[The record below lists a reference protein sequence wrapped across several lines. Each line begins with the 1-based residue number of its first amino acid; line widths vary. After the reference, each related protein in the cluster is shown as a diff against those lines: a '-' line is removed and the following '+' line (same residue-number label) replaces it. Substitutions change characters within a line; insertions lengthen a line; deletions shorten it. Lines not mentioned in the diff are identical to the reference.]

1 MRDHPHSEKELLN
14 QIAKGSQD
22 AYLVIFQQYW
32 DTVFSTAL
40 LLTKSPELAEDIAQD
55 VFTMIWEKRAQLPAI
70 EKLEPFLFITA
81 RNMIYSRLRKLSSQ
95 ETYRQY
101 IKSYFNEASVTG
113 VDEQTEL
120 RELERTIQG
129 AILRLP
135 SQQQKAF
142 RLSRFEGMRHEE
154 IAATMGVS
162 RITIKS
168 YIVQALASLRKT
180 LANYPTSSITMFFLF
195 SRMF

>member
-1 MRDHPHSEKELLN
+1 MRDHPHSEKELLS

-32 DTVFSTAL
+32 DTVFSTSL

-101 IKSYFNEASVTG
+101 IKAYFSEASVTG

-195 SRMF
+195 SKMF

>member
-1 MRDHPHSEKELLN
+1 MRDQPHSEKELLR

-22 AYLVIFQQYW
+22 AYLVIFERYW
-32 DTVFSTAL
+32 DTVFSTSL

-55 VFTMIWEKRAQLPAI
+55 VFAMIWEKREQLTTI

-95 ETYRQY
+95 EAYRQY
-101 IKSYFNEASVTG
+101 IMAYFSEAGAMG

-120 RELERTIQG
+120 RELERAIQG

-168 YIVQALASLRKT
+168 YIVQALATLRKA
-180 LANYPTSSITMFFLF
+180 LANYPSSAVMAFAFFRIF
-195 SRMF
+195 F